1 MDIWDRIETDR
12 VALADYLD
20 TLTAQDWDA
29 QSWCDE
35 WSVKDVALHL
45 LVSPTMSKGKI
56 FGAFL
61 GSGFNLDKMSAK
73 LIKSMTASMS
83 TAEVAATTRS
93 SAGVRS
99 APPGLKPIGVFA
111 EVLVHSSDI
120 SLALGRPLVASVED
134 SVIGL
139 EHMKDVQPVLGNR
152 KRIAGLRMRATD
164 ADWSTGDGPLVEGP
178 AQYVL
183 AAMCGRRQALA
194 SLSGDGVESLRAA

>member
-35 WSVKDVALHL
+35 WSAKDVALHL
-45 LVSPTMSKGKI
+45 LVSPTMPKGKI

-61 GSGFNLDKMSAK
+61 GSQFNLDKMSAK
-73 LIKSMTASMS
+73 LI
-83 TAEVAATTRS
+83 
-93 SAGVRS
+93 
-99 APPGLKPIGVFA
+99 
-111 EVLVHSSDI
+111 
-120 SLALGRPLVASVED
+120 VASVED

-139 EHMKDVQPVLGNR
+139 EHMKNVQPVLGNR